1 MGRRR
6 CSWEVD
12 GSREH
17 RGRRNEKKGERARR
31 IMEREGIGRM
41 EGTIGRRIKEESTER
56 AIDVREDRGR
66 RSRDE
71 RMG

>member
-1 MGRRR
+1 
-6 CSWEVD
+6 
-12 GSREH
+12 
-17 RGRRNEKKGERARR
+17 
-31 IMEREGIGRM
+31 MEREGIGRM